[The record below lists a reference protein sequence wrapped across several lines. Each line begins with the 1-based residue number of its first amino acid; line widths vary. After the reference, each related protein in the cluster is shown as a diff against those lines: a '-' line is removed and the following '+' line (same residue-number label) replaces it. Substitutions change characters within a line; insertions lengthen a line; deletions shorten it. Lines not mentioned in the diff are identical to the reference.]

1 MKTLPSPSRFIRRIT
16 LLLCSAVFFL
26 TLPVDAKDKR
36 PGSKHRTRHY
46 SPRYDSHSRQ
56 YSSGQHNHRPV
67 YSSQYRG
74 HSNHRYSNY
83 GRSNHSSSYSSILNQ
98 LLRRL

>member
-1 MKTLPSPSRFIRRIT
+1 MRRIT

-26 TLPVDAKDKR
+26 TLPVDAKDKLKHS
-36 PGSKHRTRHY
+36 GSKHKTHHY
-46 SPRYDSHSRQ
+46 SPRYDSHSRY

-83 GRSNHSSSYSSILNQ
+83 GRTNHSTILFE

>member
-1 MKTLPSPSRFIRRIT
+1 MRRIT

-36 PGSKHRTRHY
+36 PGSKHRTHHY
-46 SPRYDSHSRQ
+46 SPRYNSHA
-56 YSSGQHNHRPV
+56 
-67 YSSQYRG
+67 RG
-74 HSNHRYSNY
+74 HSSQHPAYSSHYHGRSSHRHSNY